1 MAKDCSFDIVSEF
14 DKQELVNAVDQV
26 KRELSTRFD
35 LKDSNSDVILDT
47 DKTITITTNDD
58 MKLRNIIDILQ
69 SKMIKRNLSIKILDP
84 QAVENAL
91 GGNVRQV
98 FNLKKGL
105 TQELSKKIVADIK
118 NTKLKVQASIQGEQ
132 VRVSGKDK
140 DDLQAVIK
148 MLRDNADNYNDP
160 DTVGNTTTNSWTGLI
175 PMSSVGK
182 INEESSRLTLYEKG
196 SLTATKGGYRLL
208 ASQVN
213 NYTDQVGGDTGEYIE
228 GDGYVA
234 FDLFIKNLSG
244 EEYYVDNEPKN
255 EEAIYLTTNSA
266 VTVSENG
273 GVDGTG
279 IENSVRVAFAQVG
292 RVIADT
298 EDPETITGITCA
310 DDDKDSG
317 TGVTG
322 ICRSAQIWEPNDDV
336 HTDNAINWY
345 NTSCLSRKALGTDVN
360 DSASY
365 DPQTVPGTST
375 CEPLDNA
382 TAYPTYAISN
392 ELTVGSNVNV
402 YDGAAYNTYAG
413 STTDYDTYAK
423 AEDKSTYKLVEYPY
437 FTDTDKEVAGADRP
451 TFMTLAPN
459 SITKVRVYVYIEGQ
473 DIDNYDY
480 ASLGKL
486 ISINFGFT
494 KERYEEGDV
503 DYTGP
508 DTDITNRVVD
518 YEATGEVTQI
528 QVDGEDTTA
537 ITYNK
542 TLKQFIVS
550 TDVKGDFTFL
560 DDGDPKT
567 ATFQENDEG
576 NADDTW
582 VIS

>member
-1 MAKDCSFDIVSEF
+1 MRKKQNVKHSKRVRNLVAMCLLCGVVLGVSTYAWFIGMKTVKVNKFDINIATTEGLFLSMNGV
-14 DKQELVNAVDQV
+14 DWTYKLDVANA
-26 KRELSTRFD
+26 EAYE
-35 LKDSNSDVILDT
+35 NN
-47 DKTITITTNDD
+47 TNTFAT
-58 MKLRNIIDILQ
+58 
-69 SKMIKRNLSIKILDP
+69 S
-84 QAVENAL
+84 
-91 GGNVRQV
+91 
-98 FNLKKGL
+98 
-105 TQELSKKIVADIK
+105 
-118 NTKLKVQASIQGEQ
+118 
-132 VRVSGKDK
+132 
-140 DDLQAVIK
+140 
-148 MLRDNADNYNDP
+148 
-160 DTVGNTTTNSWTGLI
+160 GLI
-175 PMSSVGK
+175 PMSSVGDMDTT
-182 INEESSRLTLYEKG
+182 SSTMKLFEKG
-196 SLTATKGGYRLL
+196 SLTAVPGGYRLL
-208 ASQVN
+208 ASRVDNNVN
-213 NYTDQVGGDTGEYIE
+213 QNDGNFYTE
-228 GDGYVA
+228 GKGYVA

-310 DDDKDSG
+310 DDDKESG

-365 DPQTVPGTST
+365 NPQTVPGTST
-375 CEPLDNA
+375 CTALDND

-402 YDGAAYNTYAG
+402 YDGAAYNTYVG

-582 VIS
+582 TIG